1 MKKVLTTIVAILLA
15 APTFAQYS
23 SGGFSLDEENLYS
36 GVRLGMTSATLTG
49 DVVDLGSR
57 VGLTLAGIVGLRASN
72 TAPVF
77 LESGLY
83 YTERGAKKGKITLS
97 YNNLEIPFVV
107 KYGLKVSD
115 DIALLPFL
123 GPYFSYAISGKYK
136 STEKGV
142 EFDMGAFDEKQWA
155 GLKRANMG
163 IKLGC
168 GAEYNNLYLELG
180 YQFGITNICKDKD
193 FTARSNALFVNFGV
207 NF

>member
-1 MKKVLTTIVAILLA
+1 MKKILTAIVAILMA

-23 SGGFSLDEENLYS
+23 SGGFSLDEENLYY
-36 GVRLGMTSATLTG
+36 GVRLGMTSATLSG
-49 DVVDLGSR
+49 DLNGLGSK
-57 VGLTLAGIVGLRASN
+57 VGLTMAGVIGLRASN

-83 YTERGAKKGKITLS
+83 YTERGAKKDKVSIS
-97 YNNLEIPFVV
+97 YNNLEIPLLV

-136 STEKGV
+136 STAKGA
-142 EFDMGAFDEKQWA
+142 EFEYGAFEEKDWA
-155 GLKRANMG
+155 ALKRANMG

-168 GAEYNNLYLELG
+168 GAEYSNLYLELG
-180 YQFGITNICKDKD
+180 YQFGITNVCKASNSS
-193 FTARSNALFVNFGV
+193 ARSNAFFINFGV